1 MKPTKPLHKRK
12 EAMINVSTV
21 TPRRSVPLSRRIWN
35 ARYIYL
41 FLLPSLIVLTIFRYG
56 SMYGVLLAF
65 KKYKASLGIWKSPW
79 VGLDHFK
86 RLFNT
91 PNAVGAVW
99 TTLEISLGRLLLCFP
114 APILL
119 ALLINEMPL
128 RRTGRVYQVI
138 YTFPHFLSWVIVAGM
153 IKTLFKN
160 NGAINELLSYL
171 GLESVNF
178 LGSTSV
184 FRAMLYGTDIWKGAG
199 YSCILYL
206 AAITS
211 IDPGLYEAARLDGAG
226 RFRCMWHITLPGMSG
241 VICIS
246 LILAISGM
254 MNGGFDQIFNLRNPV
269 VAKSAQII
277 DTYVYD
283 VTFAATPDYGFSTA
297 VGLFKSVINC
307 ILLILANFGVKRISG
322 QSIYGGD

>member
-1 MKPTKPLHKRK
+1 MSAIVSDRK
-12 EAMINVSTV
+12 V
-21 TPRRSVPLSRRIWN
+21 RLSRRIWN

-41 FLLPSLIVLTIFRYG
+41 FLLPGLAVLTVFRYG
-56 SMYGVLLAF
+56 SMPGVLLAF
-65 KKYKASLGIWKSPW
+65 KKYRATLGIWGSEW
-79 VGLDHFK
+79 VGLTHFQ

-91 PNAVGAVW
+91 PNAVSAVW

-153 IKTLFKN
+153 IRTLFKN
-160 NGAINELLSYL
+160 NGAINELLGL
-171 GLESVNF
+171 MGLESVNF
-178 LGSTSV
+178 LGSTRV
-184 FRAMLYGTDIWKGAG
+184 FRIMLYATDIWKGAG

-206 AAITS
+206 AAISS

-226 RFRCMWHITLPGMSG
+226 RFQCMWHVTLPGMAG
-241 VICIS
+241 VISIT

-283 VTFAATPDYGFSTA
+283 ITFAATPDYGFSTA

-307 ILLILANFGVKRISG
+307 MLLVLANVCVKRISG

>member
-1 MKPTKPLHKRK
+1 MNVGLNVRK
-12 EAMINVSTV
+12 TSLA
-21 TPRRSVPLSRRIWN
+21 RRLWK

-41 FLLPSLIVLTIFRYG
+41 FLLPGIIVLMIFRYG

-65 KKYKASLGIWKSPW
+65 KKYVASKGIWGSPW
-79 VGLDHFK
+79 VGLKHFQ

-91 PNAVGAVW
+91 PNAVSAVV
-99 TTLEISLGRLLLCFP
+99 TTLQISFCRLLFCFP
-114 APILL
+114 APIIL

-128 RRTGRVYQVI
+128 RRTSRVYQVI

-153 IKTLFKN
+153 IRTLFKT
-160 NGAINELLSYL
+160 NGAINELLSL
-171 GLESVNF
+171 VGVEKINF
-178 LGSTSV
+178 LGSTGI
-184 FRAMLYGTDIWKGAG
+184 FRTMLYVTDIWKGAG
-199 YSCILYL
+199 YGCILYL
-206 AAITS
+206 ASISS

-226 RFRCMWHITLPGMSG
+226 RFRCMWHITLPGMRG
-241 VICIS
+241 VVVIS

-254 MNGGFDQIFNLRNPV
+254 MNAGFDQIFNLRNAV

-283 VTFAATPDYGFSTA
+283 ITFGSMPDYGFSTA

-307 ILLILANFGVKRISG
+307 ALLLVANFGIKRLTG